1 MSFGHG
7 ISHLYDLSLPAV
19 LPTIASFLGLS
30 NFQVAGLH
38 GVRQAGSG
46 VVNLGGGPVV
56 DVFKRQWGLI
66 LTGCMVWAA
75 ISYALLGSAPNYP
88 LLVTAILF
96 VSIPGSL
103 WHMPAAAALSQRF
116 PDRRGFAI
124 SMHGFGS
131 NIGNAL
137 GPQIAKALLTVLFW
151 RNLLRIYA
159 APALLMAVFVWWALR
174 DVGKDAGQAEQDE
187 EKKEGSRLA
196 EQLRKVLPLYR
207 NPLVL
212 GLVLAALMRGIGLTA
227 LFNWTPFYLE
237 EELGMGHIRT
247 GFYLSLLTGMG
258 IVSAPVLGHLSD
270 RVDRK
275 RVLVPGFAVAAALS
289 LVVVSVGDSP
299 LLALV
304 MAGMGLF
311 SFALHNIIQASVLDV
326 VGRGNEALGTG
337 LLFGLNGVL
346 GSGSPFLAALIID
359 HLGGYG
365 FIYYYAGALTAL
377 TAVIVLVIP
386 MGARAGESAP
396 APG

>member
-1 MSFGHG
+1 
-7 ISHLYDLSLPAV
+7 
-19 LPTIASFLGLS
+19 
-30 NFQVAGLH
+30 
-38 GVRQAGSG
+38 
-46 VVNLGGGPVV
+46 
-56 DVFKRQWGLI
+56 
-66 LTGCMVWAA
+66 
-75 ISYALLGSAPNYP
+75 
-88 LLVTAILF
+88 
-96 VSIPGSL
+96 
-103 WHMPAAAALSQRF
+103 
-116 PDRRGFAI
+116 
-124 SMHGFGS
+124 
-131 NIGNAL
+131 
-137 GPQIAKALLTVLFW
+137 
-151 RNLLRIYA
+151 
-159 APALLMAVFVWWALR
+159 
-174 DVGKDAGQAEQDE
+174 
-187 EKKEGSRLA
+187 
-196 EQLRKVLPLYR
+196 
-207 NPLVL
+207 
-212 GLVLAALMRGIGLTA
+212 
-227 LFNWTPFYLE
+227 
-237 EELGMGHIRT
+237 MGHIRT

-326 VGRGNEALGTG
+326 VGRGNEASGTG